1 MDRALLADFLR
12 ARRKA
17 LQPEDV
23 GLPRG
28 SRRRTGGLRREEVA
42 ALAGMSADY
51 YSRMEQQRGP
61 VPSEQMLA
69 ALARALHLN
78 LSERDHLFGLGGHP
92 APRRILRDDHI
103 SPTMMRI
110 MDRLSDTPALVMS
123 RFNETLLQTRPAV
136 ALLGDY
142 TRFSGLSRYLVYR
155 WFTDPETRELYAPED
170 HSLRGRVFTVDLRAA
185 YTADPEGRAG
195 EIVSALLEISPEF
208 AAVWE
213 LHEVGVGHHHDL
225 KRYRHPVLGELELYC
240 QPLLDPE
247 QSQELLVF
255 TATPGTPS
263 HEKLQLLNTMGPRPL
278 SR

>member
-1 MDRALLADFLR
+1 MDRELLADFLR
-12 ARRKA
+12 ARRTA

-28 SRRRTGGLRREEVA
+28 ERRRTGGLRREEVA

-69 ALARALHLN
+69 ALARALRLS

-92 APRRILRDDHI
+92 APRRVLREDHLT
-103 SPTMMRI
+103 PTMMRI

-123 RFNETLLQTRPAV
+123 RFGETLLQTRPAV

-142 TRFSGLSRYLVYR
+142 TRFSGMSRYLVYR
-155 WFTDPETRELYAPED
+155 WFTDPAARELYAPED
-170 HSLRGRVFTVDLRAA
+170 HDLRGRVFTVDLRAA
-185 YTADPEGRAG
+185 YTADPHGRAG
-195 EIVSALLEISPEF
+195 EIVAALLDISPEF
-208 AAVWE
+208 AEVWAR
-213 LHEVGVGHHHDL
+213 HEIDVTHHRDL
-225 KRYRHPVLGELELYC
+225 KRYRHPELGELELYC
-240 QPLLDPE
+240 QALRDLD
-247 QSQELLVF
+247 QFQELLVF
-255 TATPGTPS
+255 TATPGSPS
-263 HEKLQLLNTMGPRPL
+263 EAKLQLLIDGCT

>member
-1 MDRALLADFLR
+1 MLADFLR
-12 ARRKA
+12 SRRLQ
-17 LQPEDV
+17 LQPEEV
-23 GLPRG
+23 GLPRT
-28 SRRRTGGLRREEVA
+28 RRRRSDGLRREEVA
-42 ALAGMSADY
+42 ELAGISTDY

-61 VPSEQMLA
+61 MPSEQMLA

-78 LSERDHLFGLGGHP
+78 LSERDHLFDLGGHP

-103 SPTMMRI
+103 SPTMMRV

-123 RFNETLLQTRPAV
+123 RFGETLLQTRPAV

-155 WFTDPETRELYAPED
+155 WFTDPATRDLYAPQD

-185 YTADPEGRAG
+185 YTADPGGRAG
-195 EIVSALLEISPEF
+195 EIVAALLETSPEF

-225 KRYRHPVLGELELYC
+225 KRYRHPELGELELYC

-255 TATPGTPS
+255 TATPGSPS
-263 HEKLQLLNTMGPRPL
+263 HEKLQLLNTMEARSSGR
-278 SR
+278 S